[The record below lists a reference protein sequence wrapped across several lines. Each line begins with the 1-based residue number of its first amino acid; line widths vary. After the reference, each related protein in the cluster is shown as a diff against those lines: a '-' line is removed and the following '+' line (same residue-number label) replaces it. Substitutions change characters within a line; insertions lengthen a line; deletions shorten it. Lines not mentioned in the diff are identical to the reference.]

1 MDDIDIL
8 LSMVENPTRRRIL
21 ESLVREPSYPLRLS
35 KELGVSQQAVMKN
48 LALMEQNGLV
58 VSSRMDSSMGP
69 MRIVRSM
76 FSAKVISP
84 AWEDEPGQEPMD
96 PEEASRRISE
106 IDERIKELDEER
118 AALVAERNSIV
129 VTVDDSATEERAT
142 DGNVRKTIEREV

>member
-1 MDDIDIL
+1 
-8 LSMVENPTRRRIL
+8 
-21 ESLVREPSYPLRLS
+21 
-35 KELGVSQQAVMKN
+35 
-48 LALMEQNGLV
+48 
-58 VSSRMDSSMGP
+58 MDSSMGP
-69 MRIVRSM
+69 MRIVYSPNTEFTLMVEMHRSM

-84 AWEDEPGQEPMD
+84 AWEDEPGQGPMD